1 MKKKFDRESI
11 YNNNFLKIKI
21 RSYGEDLTDFH
32 DKEIPKVESN
42 YSFLAVILFDF
53 VLRKMKNITN
63 KCF

>member
-1 MKKKFDRESI
+1 MKKKIDRESI